1 MIDLCAGGI
10 FSAMFGG
17 DSQVIWDAILNSF
30 DKGNGVFCS
39 YSPHRQNYWR
49 DRYISMLKELTGF
62 ESVALFSTGSE
73 ATEAFWRCCRVYNG
87 KPGIWGGLVDPDEV
101 GTDKPRCD
109 AMHGMTLG
117 ALIMAGKMTWME
129 IGCFP
134 ELGENRFGKGYEMT
148 SCMIMEP
155 YHAPS
160 AQFHKLDPTIE
171 RIASLQK
178 EFPDIPLCVDEIQ
191 GGFGRTGK
199 LWAHEHYQKEGR
211 FLLKPDFITI
221 GKLCGGGLPLSALL
235 GPKEIMESDTVRES
249 GHLHSTHSGNP
260 LMCAVGCTV
269 IEEMQK
275 QKLIER
281 SAVLGEK
288 MHEELKKLSVRVH
301 GKGLLAGIELH
312 SNEEVKSV
320 VSKCSSKKVLVCDT
334 GRKWVKIGPA
344 LNIEEEILMKGISIL
359 MEVVEEVVNAR
370 EVETH
375 GDSGEGPKTGGDI
388 LPETGVC
395 EAPSPEN
402 GGMVGGQGTEN
413 PENEGLPSG
422 DDRVN

>member
-1 MIDLCAGGI
+1 
-10 FSAMFGG
+10 
-17 DSQVIWDAILNSF
+17 
-30 DKGNGVFCS
+30 
-39 YSPHRQNYWR
+39 
-49 DRYISMLKELTGF
+49 MLKEFTGF

-87 KPGIWGGLVDPDEV
+87 KPGVWGGLVDPDEV
-101 GTDKPRCD
+101 GNDTPKCD
-109 AMHGMTLG
+109 AMHGVTLG
-117 ALIMAGKMTWME
+117 ALIMAGSMTWME

-134 ELGENRFGKGYEMT
+134 ELGEGRFGRGYEST
-148 SCMIMEP
+148 GCMIMEP

-160 AQFHKLDPTIE
+160 AQFHRISPTIE
-171 RIASLQK
+171 RIVSLQK

-199 LWAHEHYQKEGR
+199 LWAHEHYQNEGR

-281 SAVLGEK
+281 SAELGER
-288 MHEELKKLSVRVH
+288 MHEELKKLPIRVH
-301 GKGLLAGIELH
+301 GRGLLAGIEMQ
-312 SNEEVKSV
+312 SPEEVKV
-320 VSKCSSKKVLVCDT
+320 VVANCLRMAVQVCDT

-344 LNIEEEILMKGISIL
+344 LNIEDETLMAGIKIL
-359 MEVVEEVVNAR
+359 MEVVEEVVNGRKVEACGGDVQESSGVDEVLSAVR
-370 EVETH
+370 ISEDGFKGDNGEMGGEEVEN
-375 GDSGEGPKTGGDI
+375 PKTG
-388 LPETGVC
+388 ES
-395 EAPSPEN
+395 ER
-402 GGMVGGQGTEN
+402 
-413 PENEGLPSG
+413 
-422 DDRVN
+422 DDRIN